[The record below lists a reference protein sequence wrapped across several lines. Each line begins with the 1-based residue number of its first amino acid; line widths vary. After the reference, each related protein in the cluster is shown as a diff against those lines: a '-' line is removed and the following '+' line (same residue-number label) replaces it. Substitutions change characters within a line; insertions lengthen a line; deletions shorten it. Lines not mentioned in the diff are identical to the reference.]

1 MDQLVVNPEGV
12 DFIWGLASGVMRL
25 AEGGAAANCM
35 VQNYLSETGE
45 CRQPE
50 LGVLINQALRMGGG
64 MLGRNSAAIGTMKR
78 ACMLRDT
85 AANQVRR
92 RMLSQRMAEDGGCGA
107 QGPATTGKGDKGDAF
122 VEYAREGMQQKFV
135 ERAAAAA
142 ATAAKAATTTTAAAE
157 DGSGSDGSTV
167 GGGGIRSWITPL
179 TQAASQSQPSNVQRR
194 EWEFGASPQ
203 KMPCRVTA
211 TPAGLMASH
220 DTVIHMGEGD
230 ERRLETSA
238 VAAESPPGSVASRA
252 TKRKAIPGSV
262 GIGQKV
268 RQVLFVGGD
277 GTRSQTTG
285 GGQEE
290 DGGSR
295 QRLGREKSC
304 GIVQA
309 PISCQVYVWCEQKL
323 EIVQTEPPLEL
334 DVPMSKK
341 MMYMN
346 HYSNAPEDDVLQDI
360 EVLIDYEGYEGGG
373 LESGCLTR
381 QNSMR
386 PTHSLYA
393 WGTVKL
399 LGNMTAGDVAAQYS
413 PLTPY

>member
-1 MDQLVVNPEGV
+1 
-12 DFIWGLASGVMRL
+12 
-25 AEGGAAANCM
+25 
-35 VQNYLSETGE
+35 
-45 CRQPE
+45 
-50 LGVLINQALRMGGG
+50 MG
-64 MLGRNSAAIGTMKR
+64 MNSAAIGTMKR

-135 ERAAAAA
+135 ERAMTAAAA
-142 ATAAKAATTTTAAAE
+142 VKAAKAATATAATATATADAAAAAE

-295 QRLGREKSC
+295 S
-304 GIVQA
+304 V
-309 PISCQVYVWCEQKL
+309 
-323 EIVQTEPPLEL
+323 
-334 DVPMSKK
+334 
-341 MMYMN
+341 
-346 HYSNAPEDDVLQDI
+346 
-360 EVLIDYEGYEGGG
+360 
-373 LESGCLTR
+373 
-381 QNSMR
+381 
-386 PTHSLYA
+386 
-393 WGTVKL
+393 
-399 LGNMTAGDVAAQYS
+399 
-413 PLTPY
+413 